1 MAKCEICGAFFVP
14 RTANQVSCG
23 DPKCRAEKKRR
34 RRVKRE
40 GRVLLPMDPR
50 PCAVCGKVYTPRQSN
65 QVACGE
71 YACMLEMRRRAAKAR
86 YAAKLAK
93 GPHHACPICKKS
105 MVPVNGKSATC
116 QKKAC
121 IEAWAVLKKSE
132 LVAANNELQKRQRM
146 EAAEAERQRLM
157 ASIQCPFAG
166 PWTDDKGRVWPRM
179 GTNIPGVTWDDPIMG
194 AWDGWDSG
202 GVWVETNER
211 AMVRAA

>member
-1 MAKCEICGAFFVP
+1 MP

-34 RRVKRE
+34 RRAKRE
-40 GRVLLPMDPR
+40 GRELLPMDPR
-50 PCAVCGKVYTPRQSN
+50 PCAVCGKVYTPRQAN

-93 GPHHACPICKKS
+93 GPHHACPICRKS
-105 MVPVNGKSATC
+105 MIPVNGKSATC

-121 IEAWAVLKKSE
+121 IEAWAVLKKAE

-146 EAAEAERQRLM
+146 EAAEAERQRKL

-166 PWTDDKGRVWPRM
+166 PWTDDKGRIWPQM
-179 GTNIPGVTWDDPIMG
+179 STNTPGVNWDDPIM
-194 AWDGWDSG
+194 DPMSG
-202 GVWVETNER
+202 GFPMITFNAPSVAHEV
-211 AMVRAA
+211 AA